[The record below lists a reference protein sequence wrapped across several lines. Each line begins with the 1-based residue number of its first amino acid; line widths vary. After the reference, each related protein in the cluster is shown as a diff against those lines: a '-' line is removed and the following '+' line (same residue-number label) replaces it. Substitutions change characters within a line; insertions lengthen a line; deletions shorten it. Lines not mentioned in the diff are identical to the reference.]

1 MKLTNMVRGHK
12 VDHLTISL
20 TTAVAGKAGFT
31 LASAARAV
39 VEFMAKWLN
48 MYPPTVHPFNR
59 DRKFRLKRNRLEL
72 SARRGLLFL
81 AAF

>member
-1 MKLTNMVRGHK
+1 MRGYK
-12 VDHLTISL
+12 FNHLAINS
-20 TTAVAGKAGFT
+20 TTAVAGEAGFT